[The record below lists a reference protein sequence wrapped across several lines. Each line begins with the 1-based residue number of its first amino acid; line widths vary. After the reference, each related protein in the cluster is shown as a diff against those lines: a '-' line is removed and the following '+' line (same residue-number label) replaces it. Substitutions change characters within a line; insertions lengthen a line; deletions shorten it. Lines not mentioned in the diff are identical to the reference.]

1 VAQRWLNMAQE
12 QAVTLSF
19 LTLAFAQ
26 LWHVFDMRERGSSF
40 ARNDVTENA
49 YVWGAL
55 LLCVFLLLAA
65 VYLPGLS
72 DILRVRYPSLAGWGL
87 VVGLSLVPWAVG
99 QILKEGLP

>member
-49 YVWGAL
+49 YVWGPCCCACSCCW
-55 LLCVFLLLAA
+55 LLCTCLAYRA
-65 VYLPGLS
+65 YCG
-72 DILRVRYPSLAGWGL
+72 
-87 VVGLSLVPWAVG
+87 
-99 QILKEGLP
+99 